1 MNVEELFEP
10 KTPTSNVN
18 AFTQL
23 FSLETSRAM
32 RYQALFSIFLVGIDS
47 FTDTPNGDTHVG
59 ELAHI
64 VSQNLRNEL
73 RGTDLIGRVG
83 KEIAVLLL
91 HAGEEEATSVAE
103 RIQKRIEHFAFPGH
117 LSGRSR
123 RVTISIGAACFPRN
137 GSTDTALLNN
147 ARHGLREAQRRG
159 GNCYTVAGE
168 PGDGATHRGH

>member
-10 KTPTSNVN
+10 KTPLSNAN
-18 AFTQL
+18 AFTKL

-32 RYQALFSIFLVGIDS
+32 RYQELFSIFLVGIDS
-47 FTDTPNGDTHVG
+47 PTDTPNGDTHVG

-64 VSQNLRNEL
+64 VSQNLHSEL

-83 KEIAVLLL
+83 REIAVLLL

-117 LSGRSR
+117 LSGPSR
-123 RVTISIGAACFPRN
+123 RVTISIGAACFPQN
-137 GSTDTALLNN
+137 GSTDTALLSN
-147 ARHGLREAQRRG
+147 ARRGLSEAQRRG
-159 GNCYTVAGE
+159 GNCHMVARE
-168 PGDGATHRGH
+168 PGPGAGKRER